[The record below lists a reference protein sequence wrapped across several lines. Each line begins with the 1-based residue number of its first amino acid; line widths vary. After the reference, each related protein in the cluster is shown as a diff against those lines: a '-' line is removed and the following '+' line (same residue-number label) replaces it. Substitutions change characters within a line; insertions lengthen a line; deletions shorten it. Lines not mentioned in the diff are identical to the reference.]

1 MVYMFNDYRLDN
13 PTYVNYW
20 KRILNCIYPHLCIT
34 NCMDAKTILEGITFG
49 TIINVVTRIR
59 SLIVILNLDTNAI
72 RNHKTN
78 YLVSP
83 CIYRPNCNNPYGTY
97 SHVRGTIPT
106 SFMLI
111 KLVVVDTRG
120 TIPKV
125 MTTWSSTITMFI
137 STMLPPN
144 PRGEPSNPLKGSTR
158 VIGRYIVTCTRPFKR
173 PLNYFEYK
181 KKIIQM
187 FM

>member
-181 KKIIQM
+181 KK
-187 FM
+187 

>member
-1 MVYMFNDYRLDN
+1 
-13 PTYVNYW
+13 
-20 KRILNCIYPHLCIT
+20 
-34 NCMDAKTILEGITFG
+34 MDAKTILEGITLG
-49 TIINVVTRIR
+49 TIINVVIRIR

-125 MTTWSSTITMFI
+125 MEFNNNNVYFHNVTTKSKRRTIK
-137 STMLPPN
+137 
-144 PRGEPSNPLKGSTR
+144 PSQR
-158 VIGRYIVTCTRPFKR
+158 F
-173 PLNYFEYK
+173 YK
-181 KKIIQM
+181 SNREIYSHM
-187 FM
+187 YSAF

>member
-1 MVYMFNDYRLDN
+1 MVYMPNDYRFKN

-20 KRILNCIYPHLCIT
+20 KRILNCTYPHLCIT
-34 NCMDAKTILEGITFG
+34 NCMDAKTILEGITLG
-49 TIINVVTRIR
+49 TIINVVTRII
-59 SLIVILNLDTNAI
+59 SLIVTLDSNINAI

-83 CIYRPNCNNPYGTY
+83 CVYRPNCNNPCETS

-111 KLVVVDTRG
+111 KLMVVDTHG
-120 TIPKV
+120 TIPIV
-125 MTTWSSTITMFI
+125 MITWSSTIAMFVSI
-137 STMLPPN
+137 MLPPN

-158 VIGRYIVTCTRPFKR
+158 VVRTYIVTCTQPFKR
-173 PLNYFEYK
+173 PLYYFEYK
-181 KKIIQM
+181 N
-187 FM
+187 F